1 LVGKDTTKK
10 KESQEG
16 LKNRG
21 FQFWAKRGIFDERN
35 TRNGA
40 SKASGWC
47 PKPEAF
53 FFYIGVALLQGGNE
67 RENRAG
73 MAMKLRED
81 IRNIAIIAHVDH
93 GKTTLVDHM
102 FRQTG
107 TFRANQDVGTRVMDS
122 NELERERGITILAKN
137 TAVFYKSDGGST
149 VKINIVDTPGH
160 SDFAGEVE
168 RTLKMVDGVLLLVDA
183 AEGPLPGTKF
193 VLKKSLEL
201 SLQPIVVINKIDRKD
216 ARPHEVL
223 DEVFE
228 LFLSLGAK
236 DHQLDFPSVYAIA
249 KQGIAKREL
258 DDPSTSLNPLFES
271 IVQKVPP
278 PPGDVEL
285 PFQMLVTTIDYND
298 YLGRL
303 GIGRVTRGTIR
314 MGAPMKIIHRDGSV
328 EDARVT
334 KIYVFEGLKR
344 VEVQEASA
352 GDIIALAGME
362 DVDIGETIAEAS
374 DPTPLPFVSIEEPTL
389 SMNFVVNNSP
399 FAGQEGKYVTTRHL
413 GERLAREIRSN
424 VSLRVELTDS
434 PDVFKVSGRGE
445 LHLAI
450 LIETMRREGYEFQVS
465 RPEVIYKRIDDVLCE
480 PMEHVI
486 IDVPDEHV
494 GVVIE
499 NLGKR
504 KGEMKN
510 MIQVQGNTRLEFI
523 VPARGL
529 LGFRS
534 EFMTQTKGTGILHH
548 NFHGYEPY
556 KGDLMH
562 RTRGALVVLEDGMA
576 VPYAMWK
583 LQERSTFFVEPG
595 VRVYRGMIV
604 GENSR
609 EYDMV
614 INVCKTKHLTNMRAS
629 GSDEAVR
636 LEPPHILTLEQAIEW
651 IGDDEYVE
659 VTPLSIRL
667 RKRYLDHNERNRMSK
682 KKAEIADI

>member
-1 LVGKDTTKK
+1 M
-10 KESQEG
+10 Q
-16 LKNRG
+16 R
-21 FQFWAKRGIFDERN
+21 
-35 TRNGA
+35 
-40 SKASGWC
+40 
-47 PKPEAF
+47 
-53 FFYIGVALLQGGNE
+53 
-67 RENRAG
+67 RE
-73 MAMKLRED
+73 E

-93 GKTTLVDHM
+93 GKTTLVDYM
-102 FRQTG
+102 LRQTG
-107 TFRANQDVGTRVMDS
+107 TFRANQEMVTRVMDS

-137 TAVFYKSDGGST
+137 TSVFYKSGTHKST
-149 VKINIVDTPGH
+149 YKINIVDTPGH

-228 LFLSLGAK
+228 LFLSLGAN
-236 DHQLDFPSVYAIA
+236 DQQLDFPTLYCIA
-249 KQGIAKREL
+249 KQGIAKTEL
-258 DDPSTSLNPLFES
+258 EDEGSSLEPLFEA
-271 IVQKVPP
+271 IINKVPP
-278 PPGDVEL
+278 PPGDSDL

-303 GIGRVTRGTIR
+303 GIGRIHRGTIR
-314 MGAPMKIIHRDGSV
+314 LGSPMKIIHRDETI

-334 KIYVFEGLKR
+334 KIYTFEGLKR
-344 VEVQEASA
+344 LEVTEAHA
-352 GDIIALAGME
+352 GDIIAIAGME
-362 DVDIGETIAEAS
+362 DVDIGETITDAA

-389 SMNFVVNNSP
+389 SMNFMVNNSP
-399 FAGQEGKYVTTRHL
+399 FAGQDGKYVTTRHL
-413 GERLAREIRSN
+413 GERLQRELRSN
-424 VSLRVELTDS
+424 VALRVELTDS
-434 PDVFKVSGRGE
+434 PDIFRVSGRGE

-465 RPEVIYKRIDDVLCE
+465 RPQVIYKRIDDVMCE
-480 PMEHVI
+480 PIEHVI

-494 GVVIE
+494 GTVIE
-499 NLGKR
+499 NLGR
-504 KGEMKN
+504 RRGEMRN
-510 MIQVQGNTRLEFI
+510 MIQSQGNTRIEFL

-529 LGFRS
+529 IGFRG
-534 EFMTQTKGTGILHH
+534 EFLTQTKGTGILHH

-556 KGDLMH
+556 KGEVPH
-562 RTRGALVVLEDGMA
+562 RTKGALIQMEEGASVAYG
-576 VPYAMWK
+576 MWK
-583 LQERSTFFVEPG
+583 LQERSTFFIEPG
-595 VRVYRGMIV
+595 LAVYAGMIL

-614 INVCKTKHLTNMRAS
+614 VNVCRTKQLTNMRAS

-636 LEPPHILTLEQAIEW
+636 LEPARLLTLEQAIEW

-659 VTPLSIRL
+659 VTPKNIRL
-667 RKRYLDHNERNRMSK
+667 RKKYLDHNERNRMSK
-682 KKAEIADI
+682 KKVEMEEE